1 MLQPRR
7 VGVRD
12 AKMNLSRLLKEVQKG
27 TEVVI
32 TERGRPVGRIT
43 SVLSDSLTFQD
54 RIENL
59 ERFGWVEPSR
69 KKVTGCLPP
78 PLPLQNGKAQ
88 AFLQEHRDT

>member
-43 SVLSDSLTFQD
+43 SVLSDSLSFQD

-59 ERFGWVEPSR
+59 ERLGWVEPSR
-69 KKVTGCLPP
+69 KKTTGCLPP
-78 PLPLQNGKAQ
+78 PLPLQKGKAQ
-88 AFLQEHRDT
+88 AFLREHRDT